1 MSLEMAL
8 AAGVPQGEVRRG
20 QQGQQG
26 QQCVQQVQRRQQGH
40 HAKGPAEG
48 YEVAPATGAMALGS
62 VDGLDRG
69 NGQGLHESS
78 ANDSICGP
86 PPFFEAMSPEDRQV
100 LESMV
105 RRWGSKHQVEQQ
117 VEREGGDQ
125 QSSSSHTSPA
135 TSQPTPNLNA
145 LGLSPPPEAAEA
157 AEGSVEAAEGSVE
170 AADSRREIELK
181 YGLDV
186 ADIES
191 LHSYLR
197 QFRARAYA

>member
-20 QQGQQG
+20 QQGQQCV
-26 QQCVQQVQRRQQGH
+26 QQVQQVQQVQRRQQGH

-48 YEVAPATGAMALGS
+48 YEVAPAAGAMELGS

-105 RRWGSKHQVEQQ
+105 RRWGSKHRVEQQ
-117 VEREGGDQ
+117 VERQGERQVERQVERSGSH
-125 QSSSSHTSPA
+125 SST
-135 TSQPTPNLNA
+135 Q
-145 LGLSPPPEAAEA
+145 
-157 AEGSVEAAEGSVE
+157 
-170 AADSRREIELK
+170 K
-181 YGLDV
+181 K
-186 ADIES
+186 
-191 LHSYLR
+191 
-197 QFRARAYA
+197 